1 MSEGARTKT
10 GILGLDE
17 VLEGGL
23 PRNFVHTVVGPPGA
37 GKTIMGAQ
45 FLYRG
50 ATQFAENGIY
60 VSLEEP
66 PHSFANNMMRFN
78 WNMFDLESQGKL
90 VLLDASPQQDE
101 PGGELKIR
109 GGVLGTEKFDLDG
122 LIGVISNAR
131 KRVAAKRCVIDALVS
146 IGGAY
151 RFESEFRFKLLQF
164 YRALSELELTTLVL
178 SESPTPTVESFGPET
193 ILAQGTFLLHNWRD
207 KDTTVQALEVQKMR
221 GARVH
226 KRILAYRISPEGF
239 EVRPQEPV
247 FKEALIR
254 AAEP

>member
-1 MSEGARTKT
+1 LSEQARIKT

-23 PRNFVHTVVGPPGA
+23 PRNYVHTVVGPPGA

-50 ATQFAENGIY
+50 ATQYAENGIY
-60 VSLEEP
+60 ASLEEP
-66 PHSFANNMMRFN
+66 THSFANTMMRFN

-90 VLLDASPQQDE
+90 VLVDASPQQEE

-122 LIGVISNAR
+122 LIGVIANAR
-131 KRVAAKRCVIDALVS
+131 KRVAAKRCVIDSLISVAGS
-146 IGGAY
+146 Y
-151 RFESEFRFKLLQF
+151 RYESEFKFKLLQF

-178 SESPTPTVESFGPET
+178 TDSPTPMVQAFGPET
-193 ILAQGTFLLHNWRD
+193 ILAQGSFLLHCLRH
-207 KDTTVQALEVQKMR
+207 KDDVIQALEVQKMR
-221 GARVH
+221 GVRVS
-226 KRILAYRISPEGF
+226 KRIVSYRIAADGF

-247 FKEALIR
+247 FKEAKEIE
-254 AAEP
+254 A